1 MNSPEET
8 EIKAKPIRRK
18 WLFWLQII
26 IIIYCGA
33 GIALYYLQDR
43 FLFHPKKLDSSH
55 VFVFDVPFEELKI
68 PFNKTG
74 LLLGTGMLLGNGNV
88 NPFFQNR
95 IAATVQLMKAGKI
108 ENLIISGDNGRVGY
122 DEPSDMRNQL
132 IAAGIDSTRIYLDY
146 AGFRT
151 YDSMV
156 RAKKI
161 FGQTNLTVI
170 SQLFHNERA
179 IYIAESFGMNAIGYN
194 AADVEGE
201 RGEAVLIRERLAR
214 VNAWLD
220 VLVSK
225 DPHFFGPQVTI
236 LP

>member
-1 MNSPEET
+1 M
-8 EIKAKPIRRK
+8 RK
-18 WLFWLQII
+18 YFTI
-26 IIIYCGA
+26 
-33 GIALYYLQDR
+33 
-43 FLFHPKKLDSSH
+43 KKLGLLVVSGIGISVFLLWYCNSLVLRQSDGKTFSS
-55 VFVFDVPFEELKI
+55 VEEI

-95 IAATVQLMKAGKI
+95 IIATVQLMKAGKI

-122 DEPSDMRNQL
+122 DEPSDMRSQL

-161 FGQTNLTVI
+161 FGQSNLTVI

-179 IYIAESFGMNAIGYN
+179 IYIAKSFGMNVMGFN
-194 AADVEGE
+194 AADVGGE
-201 RGEAVLIRERLAR
+201 RGEAVLMREWLAR

-220 VLVSK
+220 VLISK
-225 DPHFFGPQVTI
+225 DPHFLGPQVII

>member
-1 MNSPEET
+1 MRKYFA
-8 EIKAKPIRRK
+8 IKK
-18 WLFWLQII
+18 LGLL
-26 IIIYCGA
+26 
-33 GIALYYLQDR
+33 IALCIGISV
-43 FLFHPKKLDSSH
+43 FLMLYCNNLVVRKSHGKTFSSIEG
-55 VFVFDVPFEELKI
+55 V

-95 IAATVQLMKAGKI
+95 IIATVQLMKVGKI

-122 DEPSDMRNQL
+122 DEPSDMRSQL

-151 YDSMV
+151 YDSVV

-170 SQLFHNERA
+170 SQFFHNERA
-179 IYIAESFGMNAIGYN
+179 IYIAESFGMNVIGFN
-194 AADVEGE
+194 AADVGGE
-201 RGEAVLIRERLAR
+201 RGEAVLMREWLAR

-220 VLVSK
+220 VLISK
-225 DPHFFGPQVTI
+225 DPHFLVPQVTI
-236 LP
+236 LS

>member
-1 MNSPEET
+1 M
-8 EIKAKPIRRK
+8 RRY
-18 WLFWLQII
+18 FTI
-26 IIIYCGA
+26 
-33 GIALYYLQDR
+33 
-43 FLFHPKKLDSSH
+43 KKLGLLIVLGIGISAFLLWYCNNLVLRKSDGKTFSSI
-55 VFVFDVPFEELKI
+55 EKI

>member
-1 MNSPEET
+1 MRKYFT
-8 EIKAKPIRRK
+8 IKK
-18 WLFWLQII
+18 LGLL
-26 IIIYCGA
+26 
-33 GIALYYLQDR
+33 IALCIGISV
-43 FLFHPKKLDSSH
+43 FLLWYCNKQVLRKSDGKTFSS
-55 VFVFDVPFEELKI
+55 VNDI

-95 IAATVQLMKAGKI
+95 IAATVQLMKVGKI

-179 IYIAESFGMNAIGYN
+179 IYIAESFGMSVIGFN
-194 AADVEGE
+194 AADVGGE
-201 RGEAVLIRERLAR
+201 RGEAVLMREWLAR

-220 VLVSK
+220 VLISK
-225 DPHFFGPQVTI
+225 DPHFLGPQVTI

>member
-1 MNSPEET
+1 M
-8 EIKAKPIRRK
+8 RK
-18 WLFWLQII
+18 YFTI
-26 IIIYCGA
+26 
-33 GIALYYLQDR
+33 
-43 FLFHPKKLDSSH
+43 KKLGLLIVLGIGISAFLLWYCNNLVLRKSDGKTFSSI
-55 VFVFDVPFEELKI
+55 EEI

-161 FGQTNLTVI
+161 FGQTNITVI

-201 RGEAVLIRERLAR
+201 RGEAVLIREKLAR

-225 DPHFFGPQVTI
+225 DPHFLGPQVTI

>member
-1 MNSPEET
+1 MRKYFA
-8 EIKAKPIRRK
+8 IKK
-18 WLFWLQII
+18 LGLL
-26 IIIYCGA
+26 
-33 GIALYYLQDR
+33 IALGIGISV
-43 FLFHPKKLDSSH
+43 FLLWYCNNLVLRKSHGKTFSSI
-55 VFVFDVPFEELKI
+55 EEV

-95 IAATVQLMKAGKI
+95 ITATVQLMKVGKI

-179 IYIAESFGMNAIGYN
+179 IYIAESFGMNVIGFN
-194 AADVEGE
+194 AADVG
-201 RGEAVLIRERLAR
+201 GEAVLMREWLAR

-220 VLVSK
+220 VLISK
-225 DPHFFGPQVTI
+225 DPHFLGPQVTI

>member
-1 MNSPEET
+1 M
-8 EIKAKPIRRK
+8 RK
-18 WLFWLQII
+18 YFTI
-26 IIIYCGA
+26 
-33 GIALYYLQDR
+33 
-43 FLFHPKKLDSSH
+43 KKLGLLIVLGIGISAFLLWYCNNLVLRKSDGKTFSSI
-55 VFVFDVPFEELKI
+55 EEI

-194 AADVEGE
+194 ADDVEGE

-225 DPHFFGPQVTI
+225 DPHFLGPQVTI